1 MSTLLG
7 LDSGLFMFILTS
19 GIGFLLGSGW
29 GYYYARNIDPKLE
42 AFYQRRFGKTNLTKN
57 KIPIAINANNNKVT
71 DQKNTIPIAI
81 NANNNKVTDQ
91 KNTFPK
97 KVHFTKKPAFFPFIR
112 HHRLMSRGKA
122 LKSLSSVRVGI

>member
-57 KIPIAINANNNKVT
+57 KFEYPLLSMPTITKSQTKKIPFRKKST
-71 DQKNTIPIAI
+71 LQKN
-81 NANNNKVTDQ
+81 Q
-91 KNTFPK
+91 LSF
-97 KVHFTKKPAFFPFIR
+97 
-112 HHRLMSRGKA
+112 L
-122 LKSLSSVRVGI
+122 SLDITV

>member
-71 DQKNTIPIAI
+71 DQKNT
-81 NANNNKVTDQ
+81 
-91 KNTFPK
+91 FPK